1 MFSLK
6 TMMASKATK
15 QTSTAASKIKNKL
28 LNTSSFFKVS
38 LKTNNKALALAL
50 QAQRRRSSQ
59 LEMEVMYLQK
69 QVDALCFELATKK
82 YKHRKLLLVL
92 NNFRSNALQHLDMV
106 ADLFSDSDSQS
117 LSGDPRISSGD
128 IRREN
133 LAAGSCIALL
143 SSPCQVDP
151 SFQLPLQTDVSRNLW
166 CTSKNTT
173 SALLENAI
181 NEDVSTF
188 PNTCEKS
195 TDVCNDNTEAEKRL
209 STQCAQTAHIEAS
222 GMANTPREDV
232 ENPSQSQADI
242 HSVVSVQNSQTC
254 EKSTPSL
261 SGDQNLPS
269 VSTMESETQLGK
281 NQEKTVLLNATME
294 MTLSEATEIV
304 TVETKAKKKVSSG
317 RKDKEQSCGSSIE
330 VQKSASLLQAHK
342 KPLKDQSTATVTCI
356 PKLGKHQKVSKDK
369 VKSSDRT
376 NITNVDQM
384 DVEDY
389 FSDPKIRFSSTSRSV
404 AEEASSKITCRKSR
418 AKGKRASSVTRK
430 TFTVP
435 SDESES
441 SQSHQEKVQKPKAGD
456 ESLQSQVSEDALL
469 CAQPESEHAAR
480 LSFSKT
486 NTVTNSRGGHKSRC
500 RETFVISITGDSNS
514 PEHDVAPPTGSSS
527 QAEEAVMKKSVVGHL
542 ASSNRSKTRRSG
554 KRSWVA
560 TQDFGNCRED
570 SSSGDSGEALPLDWQ
585 AALGSQ
591 FQKPKKSRRDK
602 TGQPCRNK
610 VVQREEGDDLL
621 DDKTK
626 KKDNKDL
633 RSESETCYPPDPR
646 DASALCLDSE
656 IAKDQ
661 LHDLQML
668 NSHSVISEKHEI
680 FEHLNDSQSRRDSS
694 PTSSRNVFMLNTATE
709 TRYPRKTFVV
719 YRRKTKNRSGC
730 SSENITR
737 MSNASDTC
745 THMVDTSDQSV
756 HQNVGDLLM
765 DELPP
770 WLDVDNSTAH
780 IDVDSLP
787 ATPSRETPGRLATI
801 GTAEASPGRVLSTV
815 TNTFTTPDCENGERS
830 RRRRPGKGA
839 VSYKE
844 PPLNSKIRRGDK
856 FTDTTFLSSPVFK
869 DGRKKKK
876 KMTTTTV
883 N

>member
-1 MFSLK
+1 
-6 TMMASKATK
+6 
-15 QTSTAASKIKNKL
+15 
-28 LNTSSFFKVS
+28 
-38 LKTNNKALALAL
+38 
-50 QAQRRRSSQ
+50 
-59 LEMEVMYLQK
+59 ME
-69 QVDALCFELATKK
+69 
-82 YKHRKLLLVL
+82 
-92 NNFRSNALQHLDMV
+92 NS
-106 ADLFSDSDSQS
+106 
-117 LSGDPRISSGD
+117 
-128 IRREN
+128 
-133 LAAGSCIALL
+133 
-143 SSPCQVDP
+143 
-151 SFQLPLQTDVSRNLW
+151 
-166 CTSKNTT
+166 
-173 SALLENAI
+173 
-181 NEDVSTF
+181 
-188 PNTCEKS
+188 
-195 TDVCNDNTEAEKRL
+195 
-209 STQCAQTAHIEAS
+209 
-222 GMANTPREDV
+222 
-232 ENPSQSQADI
+232 SQSQADI
-242 HSVVSVQNSQTC
+242 HSIVSVQNSQTC

-261 SGDQNLPS
+261 PGDQNLPS
-269 VSTMESETQLGK
+269 VITVESETQLGK

-342 KPLKDQSTATVTCI
+342 KPLKDQSTATVTRI

-389 FSDPKIRFSSTSRSV
+389 FSDPKIRFSSNSRSV
-404 AEEASSKITCRKSR
+404 ADEASSKITCRKSR

-430 TFTVP
+430 SLCTVP

-469 CAQPESEHAAR
+469 CVQPESEHAER

-500 RETFVISITGDSNS
+500 RETFVISITSDS
-514 PEHDVAPPTGSSS
+514 PEHDVAPPTGSSF
-527 QAEEAVMKKSVVGHL
+527 QAEEAVMKKSVVGRL
-542 ASSNRSKTRRSG
+542 ESSNRSKTRRSG

-560 TQDFGNCRED
+560 TQDSGNCQED

-633 RSESETCYPPDPR
+633 RSESKTCYPPDPR
-646 DASALCLDSE
+646 DASTLCLDSE

-661 LHDLQML
+661 LHNLQL
-668 NSHSVISEKHEI
+668 LDSHSAVSEKHEI
-680 FEHLNDSQSRRDSS
+680 FEHLNDSQYRRDSS
-694 PTSSRNVFMLNTATE
+694 PTSSRNVFMPE

-745 THMVDTSDQSV
+745 SHTVDTSDQAV
-756 HQNVGDLLM
+756 HQKVGDLLM

-780 IDVDSLP
+780 INVDSLP

-801 GTAEASPGRVLSTV
+801 ETAEASPGVEQSL
-815 TNTFTTPDCENGERS
+815 FT
-830 RRRRPGKGA
+830 A
-839 VSYKE
+839 VQS
-844 PPLNSKIRRGDK
+844 NA
-856 FTDTTFLSSPVFK
+856 SSHQLLCY
-869 DGRKKKK
+869 
-876 KMTTTTV
+876 
-883 N
+883 

>member
-1 MFSLK
+1 ML
-6 TMMASKATK
+6 
-15 QTSTAASKIKNKL
+15 
-28 LNTSSFFKVS
+28 
-38 LKTNNKALALAL
+38 
-50 QAQRRRSSQ
+50 
-59 LEMEVMYLQK
+59 MY
-69 QVDALCFELATKK
+69 
-82 YKHRKLLLVL
+82 
-92 NNFRSNALQHLDMV
+92 
-106 ADLFSDSDSQS
+106 
-117 LSGDPRISSGD
+117 
-128 IRREN
+128 
-133 LAAGSCIALL
+133 
-143 SSPCQVDP
+143 
-151 SFQLPLQTDVSRNLW
+151 
-166 CTSKNTT
+166 
-173 SALLENAI
+173 SAFCA
-181 NEDVSTF
+181 
-188 PNTCEKS
+188 
-195 TDVCNDNTEAEKRL
+195 DNTEAEKRL
-209 STQCAQTAHIEAS
+209 STQCAQAAHIEAS

-261 SGDQNLPS
+261 SGDQNFPS

-317 RKDKEQSCGSSIE
+317 RKDKEQSCSSSIE

-342 KPLKDQSTATVTCI
+342 KPLKDQSTATVTRI

-376 NITNVDQM
+376 NISNVDQM

-389 FSDPKIRFSSTSRSV
+389 FSDPKMRFSSTSRSV
-404 AEEASSKITCRKSR
+404 AEETSSKITCRKSR
-418 AKGKRASSVTRK
+418 AKGKWASSVTRK
-430 TFTVP
+430 SFFTVP
-435 SDESES
+435 SGESEG

-469 CAQPESEHAAR
+469 CAQPESEHAER

-500 RETFVISITGDSNS
+500 RETFVISITGDSDS
-514 PEHDVAPPTGSSS
+514 PEHDVAPPTGSSF
-527 QAEEAVMKKSVVGHL
+527 QAEEAVMRKSVVGRL
-542 ASSNRSKTRRSG
+542 ESSNRSKTRRSG

-560 TQDFGNCRED
+560 TQDSGNCQED

-602 TGQPCRNK
+602 TGQPSRNK

-633 RSESETCYPPDPR
+633 RSESETCYLPDPR

-668 NSHSVISEKHEI
+668 DSQSVISEKHEI

-745 THMVDTSDQSV
+745 SHTVDTSDQAV

-780 IDVDSLP
+780 FDVDSLP

-801 GTAEASPGRVLSTV
+801 GTAEASPGVEQSLFTAVQSNAST
-815 TNTFTTPDCENGERS
+815 
-830 RRRRPGKGA
+830 A
-839 VSYKE
+839 
-844 PPLNSKIRRGDK
+844 
-856 FTDTTFLSSPVFK
+856 LSSALMLLSLYIFSFHL
-869 DGRKKKK
+869 
-876 KMTTTTV
+876 
-883 N
+883 

>member
-82 YKHRKLLLVL
+82 YKHRKLLLIL

-117 LSGDPRISSGD
+117 LSGDSRISSGD
-128 IRREN
+128 IRRDN
-133 LAAGSCIALL
+133 LAAGSQLL
-143 SSPCQVDP
+143 
-151 SFQLPLQTDVSRNLW
+151 LQTDVSRNLW

-173 SALLENAI
+173 SALLEKNI
-181 NEDVSTF
+181 EDVSTF

-342 KPLKDQSTATVTCI
+342 KPLKDQSTATVTRI

-418 AKGKRASSVTRK
+418 AKGKRASSATRK
-430 TFTVP
+430 SLFTVP

-441 SQSHQEKVQKPKAGD
+441 SQSHQEKVQQPKAGD

-469 CAQPESEHAAR
+469 CAQPESEHAER

-486 NTVTNSRGGHKSRC
+486 NTVTNSRGSHKSRC
-500 RETFVISITGDSNS
+500 RETFVISITGDSDS

-527 QAEEAVMKKSVVGHL
+527 QAEEAVVKKSVVGRL
-542 ASSNRSKTRRSG
+542 ESRNRSKTRRSG

-560 TQDFGNCRED
+560 TQDSGNCRED

-626 KKDNKDL
+626 KIDNKDL

-646 DASALCLDSE
+646 DASALWLDSE

-668 NSHSVISEKHEI
+668 DSHSVISEKHKI

-745 THMVDTSDQSV
+745 SHTVDTSDQAV

-815 TNTFTTPDCENGERS
+815 TNTLTTPDCENGERS

-876 KMTTTTV
+876 KMTTTV

>member
-50 QAQRRRSSQ
+50 QAQRKRSSQ
-59 LEMEVMYLQK
+59 LEMEVMHLQK

-82 YKHRKLLLVL
+82 YKHRKLLLIL

-106 ADLFSDSDSQS
+106 ADLFSDSDCQS
-117 LSGDPRISSGD
+117 LSGDCQISSGD
-128 IRREN
+128 IGREN
-133 LAAGSCIALL
+133 LAAGS
-143 SSPCQVDP
+143 
-151 SFQLPLQTDVSRNLW
+151 QLPLQTDVSRNLW

-173 SALLENAI
+173 TGPLEINI
-181 NEDVSTF
+181 NEDVSTL

-209 STQCAQTAHIEAS
+209 SIQCAQTAHIEAS
-222 GMANTPREDV
+222 GLANTPSE
-232 ENPSQSQADI
+232 ELEKSSQSQADI
-242 HSVVSVQNSQTC
+242 HSVVSVQNSQSC
-254 EKSTPSL
+254 EKSTQSL

-269 VSTMESETQLGK
+269 VSSMESETQLGK

-330 VQKSASLLQAHK
+330 VQKSVSLLQSHK
-342 KPLKDQSTATVTCI
+342 KPLKDQSTVTRI
-356 PKLGKHQKVSKDK
+356 PKLGKHQKVKSKDK

-404 AEEASSKITCRKSR
+404 ADEASSKITCRKSR

-430 TFTVP
+430 SLFTVP

-456 ESLQSQVSEDALL
+456 ESLESQVSEDALL
-469 CAQPESEHAAR
+469 CAHPESQHAER

-500 RETFVISITGDSNS
+500 RETFVISITSDSDS
-514 PEHDVAPPTGSSS
+514 PEHDVAPPTGSSF
-527 QAEEAVMKKSVVGHL
+527 QAEEAVMNKSIVGHVE
-542 ASSNRSKTRRSG
+542 SSNRSKTRRSG

-560 TQDFGNCRED
+560 TQDSGNCQED

-591 FQKPKKSRRDK
+591 FQKRKKSRRDK
-602 TGQPCRNK
+602 TGQPYRNK

-656 IAKDQ
+656 IAKGQ

-668 NSHSVISEKHEI
+668 DSHSAISEKHEI

-694 PTSSRNVFMLNTATE
+694 PASSRNVFMLNTAME

-745 THMVDTSDQSV
+745 SHTVDTSDQAV

-780 IDVDSLP
+780 ITVDSLL
-787 ATPSRETPGRLATI
+787 ATPNRETPGRLATI

-815 TNTFTTPDCENGERS
+815 TNTLTTPDCENGERS

-876 KMTTTTV
+876 KTTTTV
-883 N
+883 D

>member
-1 MFSLK
+1 MPHFS
-6 TMMASKATK
+6 
-15 QTSTAASKIKNKL
+15 
-28 LNTSSFFKVS
+28 
-38 LKTNNKALALAL
+38 
-50 QAQRRRSSQ
+50 
-59 LEMEVMYLQK
+59 
-69 QVDALCFELATKK
+69 
-82 YKHRKLLLVL
+82 
-92 NNFRSNALQHLDMV
+92 
-106 ADLFSDSDSQS
+106 
-117 LSGDPRISSGD
+117 
-128 IRREN
+128 
-133 LAAGSCIALL
+133 
-143 SSPCQVDP
+143 
-151 SFQLPLQTDVSRNLW
+151 QLPLQTDVSRNLW

-173 SALLENAI
+173 SALLEKTV

-195 TDVCNDNTEAEKRL
+195 TDVCNGRRDLSIESFSVNCKMLMCSAFCADNTEAEKRL
-209 STQCAQTAHIEAS
+209 STQCAQAAHIEAS

-242 HSVVSVQNSQTC
+242 HSVVSAQNSQTC

-317 RKDKEQSCGSSIE
+317 RKDKEQSCSSSIE

-342 KPLKDQSTATVTCI
+342 KPLKDQSTATVTRI

-369 VKSSDRT
+369 VKSSDRA

-404 AEEASSKITCRKSR
+404 AEETSSKITCRKSR

-430 TFTVP
+430 SFFTVP
-435 SDESES
+435 SGESEG

-469 CAQPESEHAAR
+469 CAQPESEHAER

-500 RETFVISITGDSNS
+500 RETFVISITGDSDS
-514 PEHDVAPPTGSSS
+514 PEHDVAPPTGSSF
-527 QAEEAVMKKSVVGHL
+527 QAEEAVMRKSVVGRL
-542 ASSNRSKTRRSG
+542 ESSNRSKTRRSG

-560 TQDFGNCRED
+560 TQDSGNCQED

-602 TGQPCRNK
+602 TGQPSRNK

-633 RSESETCYPPDPR
+633 RSESETCYLPDPR

-668 NSHSVISEKHEI
+668 DSQSVISEKHEI

-694 PTSSRNVFMLNTATE
+694 PTSSRNVFMLNIATE

-745 THMVDTSDQSV
+745 SHTVDTSDQAV

-765 DELPP
+765 DDLPP

-780 IDVDSLP
+780 FDVDSLP

-801 GTAEASPGRVLSTV
+801 GTAEASPGVEQSLFTAVQSNAST
-815 TNTFTTPDCENGERS
+815 
-830 RRRRPGKGA
+830 A
-839 VSYKE
+839 
-844 PPLNSKIRRGDK
+844 
-856 FTDTTFLSSPVFK
+856 LSSALMLLSLYIFSFHL
-869 DGRKKKK
+869 
-876 KMTTTTV
+876 
-883 N
+883 